1 MKKITFFLLI
11 FVLAYAKTYSQKE
24 AYNWNFGIGAA
35 LTFNTSDIE
44 PVFVPNSKLSN
55 WEGCTT
61 MSDENGNLL
70 FYSNGSSIWNKEN
83 NIMDNGSGL
92 HGNNSAT
99 HSCVSFKKPGSTN
112 QYYIFTVD
120 AVESQR
126 FGFNYSIIDISLNGG
141 LGKVI
146 QKNINVHPKP
156 VEKLLVI
163 PHSNQIDYW
172 VIVHLWENNEYLAYL
187 VDNNG
192 VNSTPVVSHGTILSP
207 RSTGHAIKASQDGK
221 KIASAHSFAKV
232 IELYD
237 FDATTGK
244 MTLTHNLQHEY
255 FDWPYG
261 VEFSPD
267 KTRLYASL
275 FSPCRLVQL
284 DLTQNSENAIVNS
297 MVELGYHKTATFYYG
312 SLQMA
317 PNGKMYVA
325 KDGTTTLG
333 VIKKPNELG
342 FDCEYLDIGFNLLN
356 GSKSGLGLPTFVQTF
371 INPQIFCIPKGEE
384 LIPNGSFDNDF
395 DGFYSQYYFIK
406 NPPMGMNGAFTI
418 TNDPSAYFSGWMKF
432 DDKSPSSN
440 GNMFLADAGSN
451 TKAVLIGT
459 NVPVKKNTYYQF
471 SCWVA
476 SVHNVVPPLIKVL
489 INDQFQIAK
498 QVPAKGGEWVN
509 ILFEWNSSNFD
520 NAKVELFDDNPSLFG
535 NDFVIDEISLKEC
548 FPENPKFKISSNR
561 PVCEDD
567 DLLLF
572 ADNVANAQYH
582 WFGPNGFTSSQQNPV
597 IKNTKQ
603 IHSGKY
609 SCYYTI
615 GTYTSDTVTIDIVV
629 NQKSSFT
636 IKIKDKKRLCP
647 GDSAVLIIS
656 DCINCTYLWAPNG
669 EKSDRIKVK
678 KEGKYSVKVTNQFG
692 CSNTD
697 SVEITIIKPLK
708 LQSDSC
714 IDFGDLDPCQSEKSD
729 SILIANIGTEET
741 IIVSIFS
748 INNEFLV
755 ESPLPIIVLPIG
767 SSVYFKVK
775 FSPQNFG
782 KYLSDIKL
790 ISECGDIYSFCVKGS
805 KLKSL
810 VNIDKQ
816 SINFGNRCFMND
828 LTVDTVINISNNGTV
843 DAVIQKPDIIQ
854 PFTIVSPNFP
864 LTLKSDESIKVTIR
878 YSPVIE
884 GLFNSVV
891 KFPFK
896 SGSCPYDTLS
906 IDLQSLSYESKLST
920 QNQFI
925 LMPDMCECDISKDT
939 IITIINSGSVTD
951 TIYKIES
958 DINSTFISPLPLPV
972 IINPGD
978 SIKITLRWNPVAID
992 SVTSFINL
1000 HYQPCDKILPLIMTG
1015 RKNDLGFF
1023 PYDTLNFGEFIMC
1036 SDSALRKDLIV
1047 KNKNCSQETAR
1058 ITDAFVNSQIFRAD
1072 IPQNDLLPFNGT
1084 KTYNISFLPKSLADT
1099 MAILE
1104 IHYMPCKIT
1113 RKIVLKGSVV
1123 QPELSIS
1130 DIDFGEIFQY
1140 QYDVKEVTLSN
1151 NGTTTDTITKL
1162 NGINPPL
1169 SLEPPTPQYP
1179 IILKPGEFFK
1189 VKIRYSPIT
1198 RGFDTISIS
1207 ADYLPCN
1214 LNSKAKVMGNSGLY
1228 AKTVVC
1234 IDSSKANTGDTT
1246 TLHLILRHSEN
1257 MRQSGITGYKA
1268 QFRYN
1273 ATLLF
1278 PTFYVDNDSIF
1289 DNERIMQISNTLPD
1303 NFPNDNFILKEMKF
1317 VAALGNSE
1325 CTLMKLDTVIWL
1337 GGPYDIIKE
1346 DGKFCLKN
1354 VCYEGGPRL
1363 INPNNKVELLQISP
1377 NPNDGNL
1384 AVELNLIEEGLSTL
1398 SIYNSDGQLMFEQ
1411 SINGSTGKIELN
1423 IDTKE
1428 YGNGLYFV
1436 SLQTPTIRKVKQMV
1450 VFK

>member
-244 MTLTHNLQHEY
+244 MTLTHNLQHPY

-261 VEFSPD
+261 VEFSPN

-312 SLQMA
+312 SLQLA

-325 KDGTTTLG
+325 KDGTSTLG

-342 FDCEYLDIGFNLLN
+342 NDCEYSDIGFNLLN

-371 INPQIFCIPKGEE
+371 IYPQIFCIVKGEE

-406 NPPMGMNGAFTI
+406 NPPMNMNGAYTI
-418 TNDPSAYFSGWMKF
+418 TNNPSAYFSGWMKF

-440 GNMFLADAGSN
+440 GKMFLADAGSN
-451 TKAVLIGT
+451 TKDVLIGT

-476 SVHNVVPPLIKVL
+476 SVHNVVPPLIKVV

-520 NAKVELFDDNPSLFG
+520 NAKIELFDDNPSLYG

-548 FPENPKFKISSNR
+548 FPENSDIRAK
-561 PVCEDD
+561 
-567 DLLLF
+567 
-572 ADNVANAQYH
+572 
-582 WFGPNGFTSSQQNPV
+582 
-597 IKNTKQ
+597 
-603 IHSGKY
+603 
-609 SCYYTI
+609 TI
-615 GTYTSDTVTIDIVV
+615 VYI
-629 NQKSSFT
+629 
-636 IKIKDKKRLCP
+636 
-647 GDSAVLIIS
+647 DSA
-656 DCINCTYLWAPNG
+656 
-669 EKSDRIKVK
+669 
-678 KEGKYSVKVTNQFG
+678 
-692 CSNTD
+692 
-697 SVEITIIKPLK
+697 
-708 LQSDSC
+708 
-714 IDFGDLDPCQSEKSD
+714 
-729 SILIANIGTEET
+729 
-741 IIVSIFS
+741 
-748 INNEFLV
+748 
-755 ESPLPIIVLPIG
+755 
-767 SSVYFKVK
+767 
-775 FSPQNFG
+775 
-782 KYLSDIKL
+782 
-790 ISECGDIYSFCVKGS
+790 
-805 KLKSL
+805 
-810 VNIDKQ
+810 
-816 SINFGNRCFMND
+816 
-828 LTVDTVINISNNGTV
+828 
-843 DAVIQKPDIIQ
+843 
-854 PFTIVSPNFP
+854 
-864 LTLKSDESIKVTIR
+864 
-878 YSPVIE
+878 
-884 GLFNSVV
+884 
-891 KFPFK
+891 
-896 SGSCPYDTLS
+896 
-906 IDLQSLSYESKLST
+906 
-920 QNQFI
+920 
-925 LMPDMCECDISKDT
+925 
-939 IITIINSGSVTD
+939 
-951 TIYKIES
+951 
-958 DINSTFISPLPLPV
+958 
-972 IINPGD
+972 
-978 SIKITLRWNPVAID
+978 
-992 SVTSFINL
+992 
-1000 HYQPCDKILPLIMTG
+1000 
-1015 RKNDLGFF
+1015 
-1023 PYDTLNFGEFIMC
+1023 
-1036 SDSALRKDLIV
+1036 
-1047 KNKNCSQETAR
+1047 
-1058 ITDAFVNSQIFRAD
+1058 
-1072 IPQNDLLPFNGT
+1072 
-1084 KTYNISFLPKSLADT
+1084 
-1099 MAILE
+1099 
-1104 IHYMPCKIT
+1104 
-1113 RKIVLKGSVV
+1113 
-1123 QPELSIS
+1123 
-1130 DIDFGEIFQY
+1130 
-1140 QYDVKEVTLSN
+1140 
-1151 NGTTTDTITKL
+1151 
-1162 NGINPPL
+1162 
-1169 SLEPPTPQYP
+1169 
-1179 IILKPGEFFK
+1179 
-1189 VKIRYSPIT
+1189 
-1198 RGFDTISIS
+1198 
-1207 ADYLPCN
+1207 
-1214 LNSKAKVMGNSGLY
+1214 
-1228 AKTVVC
+1228 
-1234 IDSSKANTGDTT
+1234 KANTGDTT

-1257 MRQSGITGYKA
+1257 MRESGITGYQA

-1273 ATLLF
+1273 VTLLF
-1278 PTFYVDNDSIF
+1278 PVFQFDNDSIF

-1303 NFPNDNFILKEMKF
+1303 NFTNDNFILKEMKF

-1337 GGPYDIIKE
+1337 GGPYDIIQE
-1346 DGKFCLKN
+1346 DGNFCLKN
-1354 VCYEGGPRL
+1354 VCYEGGARL
-1363 INPNNKVELLQISP
+1363 LNPNNKVELLQISP

-1384 AVELNLIEEGLSTL
+1384 AVELNLIEEGSSTL
-1398 SIYNSDGQLMFEQ
+1398 SIYNSNGQLMYEQ
-1411 SINGSTGKIELN
+1411 NLSGSTGKIDLN
-1423 IDTKE
+1423 IDTKQ

-1436 SLQTPTIRKVKQMV
+1436 SLQTPTIRKVKQLV